1 MKWYEF
7 LLLAVVLFLVYKRCE
22 GYESLGGERMYV
34 SGGIDGSLD
43 NLYVPRGGRPAEF
56 FDKFSPSDWAP
67 QTPGYIFDDTVE
79 MDV

>member
-7 LLLAVVLFLVYKRCE
+7 LLLAVVLFLVYKRVE
-22 GYESLGGERMYV
+22 GYTGRSFV

-43 NLYVPRGGRPAEF
+43 DLYVLPSGGRAAEF
-56 FDKFSPSDWAP
+56 FKTTSPSDWNP

-79 MDV
+79 MDL

>member
-22 GYESLGGERMYV
+22 GYTGVGGL
-34 SGGIDGSLD
+34 DGSLD
-43 NLYVPRGGRPAEF
+43 DLYIKPSGGRPAEF
-56 FDKFSPSDWAP
+56 FNKFSPSDWNP